1 MRANVKKYLRL
12 IVVSILATL
21 SVAMLVILTWQ
32 LYWTSDLENW
42 IYVDAQVVDIQVKR
56 KSASIE
62 YKYHLNGDSYI
73 GNRLAF
79 LSEGTI
85 LDKDTITQSF
95 NAGQILQV
103 LVNPNSPDMS
113 VVLHRN
119 IAFEYIRAYL
129 IMALLS
135 GLLAFF
141 LWKRKTD

>member
-42 IYVDAQVVDIQVKR
+42 ISVDAQVVDIQLKR

-95 NAGQILQV
+95 NAGQTLQV